1 MAVLLTILTDPRDPT
16 PRRTLALPPNTSIL
30 KSAHAASIEITAT
43 CGGRGRCTSCRV
55 KFVAGTIPP
64 PTIMDE
70 IQLGNDLVRE
80 GYRLSCQCVPSE
92 AVTVQVAPPLEERAF
107 QILGA
112 GPGVVGMGRVTLDSG
127 IRKQV
132 VKVSLPRE
140 EHHQISDLEQLAA
153 ALGVTPT
160 DVGLAVLQGLPAAL
174 RDDPAGVTVTTFAPP
189 GGRGSERVVAVER
202 GDTAGMKFGLAV
214 DIGTTSVVSTLIE
227 LDSGEQLAS
236 VSSLNPQAVFG
247 GDLMSRI
254 AFAQFDPGNLRKL
267 HTRIIGLL
275 NRHIEE
281 TCRQSG
287 VLAKWIYKVVVV
299 GNTCMHHLLLGIDPS
314 FVGLA
319 PYAPVMRHALVLPAR
334 ELFLKVA
341 PEARVCL
348 LPLVAGF
355 VGADAVA
362 VALATRI
369 YEGAAIRIAVDIGTN
384 GEVILGSRDRLWA
397 CSAPAGPA
405 LEGAQIRH
413 GMRGAL
419 GAIDRVTVDDDLH
432 VHTIGEADGLGICG
446 SGLIDLVAGLLDAGV
461 IDWTGLIQ
469 VESRAPHRAD
479 PAPSGG
485 ADPLRRQRG
494 GARRPALPRLR
505 DRAPARGE
513 RGGAHRACLARRP
526 PGLRADLRRGHEL
539 PATRM
544 SRVIAAKLVGLE
556 VGAVSQTIDPRWL
569 MAYAAALGETDPRYY
584 DTSAPSGPLA
594 HPLFAV
600 CYEWAVALTV
610 RSKTIKPEL
619 MPLGVH
625 TTHHLVIHRRPQAG
639 DRLLTRGQLLTVRPS
654 RSGTLVV
661 IRYSTVDRNGRPVT
675 TTDYGSVFRGVTT
688 DGKASVA
695 VQPLERLEPPAGDEI
710 RWSAAV
716 PVATQAAHVY
726 SECARIWNPIHT
738 DIAAARAAGLPGLI
752 LHGTATLALA
762 VSQLVRHDLAGDA
775 TRVTALAARLT
786 GMVPMP
792 STFTVRGRGR
802 AGDLIAFDAVTE
814 RGEPVLSD
822 GVLRVL

>member
-419 GAIDRVTVDDDLH
+419 GAIDRVTVDDDIH
-432 VHTIGEADGLGICG
+432 VHTIGEADPLGICG
-446 SGLIDLVAGLLDAGV
+446 SGLIDLLAGLLDTGV
-461 IDWTGLIQ
+461 IDWTGLIRVEAREALPPKLRERVVMRGEERQ
-469 VESRAPHRAD
+469 VIVLRPGEAGARQEVVLTQDDVRQVQLAKGAI
-479 PAPSGG
+479 ASGVAMLQHVASVSDETVTELMLAGGFGNYVSISSALRIGLIPPLPKEKIRYVGNAASLG
-485 ADPLRRQRG
+485 AQLCLVSETERQRAESVA
-494 GARRPALPRLR
+494 ARI
-505 DRAPARGE
+505 E
-513 RGGAHRACLARRP
+513 HVSLA
-526 PGLRADLRRGHEL
+526 
-539 PATRM
+539 
-544 SRVIAAKLVGLE
+544 
-556 VGAVSQTIDPRWL
+556 
-569 MAYAAALGETDPRYY
+569 
-584 DTSAPSGPLA
+584 A
-594 HPLFAV
+594 HPDFERIFVEAMNF
-600 CYEWAVALTV
+600 
-610 RSKTIKPEL
+610 P
-619 MPLGVH
+619 
-625 TTHHLVIHRRPQAG
+625 RPG
-639 DRLLTRGQLLTVRPS
+639 
-654 RSGTLVV
+654 
-661 IRYSTVDRNGRPVT
+661 
-675 TTDYGSVFRGVTT
+675 
-688 DGKASVA
+688 
-695 VQPLERLEPPAGDEI
+695 
-710 RWSAAV
+710 
-716 PVATQAAHVY
+716 
-726 SECARIWNPIHT
+726 
-738 DIAAARAAGLPGLI
+738 
-752 LHGTATLALA
+752 
-762 VSQLVRHDLAGDA
+762 
-775 TRVTALAARLT
+775 
-786 GMVPMP
+786 
-792 STFTVRGRGR
+792 
-802 AGDLIAFDAVTE
+802 
-814 RGEPVLSD
+814 
-822 GVLRVL
+822 